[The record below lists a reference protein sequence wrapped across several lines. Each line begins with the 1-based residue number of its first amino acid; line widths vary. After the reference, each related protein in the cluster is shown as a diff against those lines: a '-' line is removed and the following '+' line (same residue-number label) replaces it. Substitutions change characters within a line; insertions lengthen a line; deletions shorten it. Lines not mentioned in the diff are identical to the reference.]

1 MHPFRWGS
9 VQHILI
15 QILTTVL
22 LGPSLPN
29 GYLRTTSLQKAVQ
42 SRRVRGEQAQ
52 LFCTPSRVVMQG
64 FRSCFSCFSGT
75 RTPFFAQTT
84 HRVFTWTT
92 DSASHIYQFSAGTHS
107 HATQANRPAFN
118 FSLRYRPS
126 LAIETLVKAISEVEG
141 VFSQPTPEVDTSGLK
156 DGSLH
161 LIVRYWTLRQPQV
174 RRTKT
179 KAVVAIKVACV
190 RAEIKIPQPVPV
202 TLYSRTLDR
211 E

>member
-1 MHPFRWGS
+1 VHPFRWGS

-64 FRSCFSCFSGT
+64 FRRCFSCFSGT

-92 DSASHIYQFSAGTHS
+92 DSASPIYQFSAGTHS

-161 LIVRYWTLRQPQV
+161 LI
-174 RRTKT
+174 RRLGLKPRP
-179 KAVVAIKVACV
+179 C
-190 RAEIKIPQPVPV
+190 
-202 TLYSRTLDR
+202 RTAFSIFK
-211 E
+211 

>member
-1 MHPFRWGS
+1 VHPFLWGS
-9 VQHILI
+9 FQHILI
-15 QILTTVL
+15 EILTTVL
-22 LGPSLPN
+22 LGPSLHN
-29 GYLRTTSLQKAVQ
+29 GYLLTTSLQKAVQ

-52 LFCTPSRVVMQG
+52 LLCTRSGVVMQG
-64 FRSCFSCFSGT
+64 FRSCFSCFSCT

-92 DSASHIYQFSAGTHS
+92 DS
-107 HATQANRPAFN
+107 
-118 FSLRYRPS
+118 
-126 LAIETLVKAISEVEG
+126 
-141 VFSQPTPEVDTSGLK
+141 EVDTSGLN

-161 LIVRYWTLRQPQV
+161 LIVRYWTLQQLQV

-179 KAVVAIKVACV
+179 RAVVAIKVVCL
-190 RAEIKIPQPVPV
+190 RAEIKIPQPVPL